1 MYSSLQQHLQKHIS
15 VSDEEIN
22 RFCQFFE
29 EKSLR
34 KKDFLLKQGE
44 ICQYETF
51 VMSGLLRMFHINE
64 KGEEQTLQ
72 FGVEDWWFTDLDSFF
87 NRVPSRLNIQ
97 ALENSSVLVLSFEN
111 RQLAA
116 EQLPFI
122 QELNWTMLR
131 KSYNALQNRMIDNL
145 SKTADERYLDYL
157 KKYPHIVKRLSNIHI
172 ASYLGVSPESLSRIK
187 NKIFSPEN

>member
-1 MYSSLQQHLQKHIS
+1 MYQLLKKHLQKHIS
-15 VSDEEIN
+15 VSDKEMD

-29 EKSLR
+29 EKSLK
-34 KKDFLLKQGE
+34 KKDFLLKQGG

-51 VMSGLLRMFHINE
+51 VTSGLLRMFHINE

-87 NRVPSRLNIQ
+87 NQVPSRLNIQ

-111 RQLAA
+111 RQLATQ
-116 EQLPFI
+116 QLPFI

-131 KSYNALQNRMIDNL
+131 KSYNALQHRMIDNL
-145 SKTADERYLDYL
+145 SKTADERYLDYV